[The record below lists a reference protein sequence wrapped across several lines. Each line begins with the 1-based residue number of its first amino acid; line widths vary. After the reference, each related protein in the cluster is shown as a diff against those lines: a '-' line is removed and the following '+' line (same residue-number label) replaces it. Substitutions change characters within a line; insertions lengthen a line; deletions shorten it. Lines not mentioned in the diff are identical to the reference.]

1 MILQKENDS
10 TWVPLTFLAYRRPQW
25 PVGSHQCLS
34 LHEAPRQDPQ
44 EVRPLGRLCSA
55 TWSSLW
61 IQLSPKTSH
70 WEVPHTWDIIWWVQ
84 YFNMKKISNYFC
96 IKFLLSVQSKFTSLD
111 LHQTLYRILMDY
123 KSFDLLHSCL
133 IWVVSL
139 TFRSQFVQMKNK
151 YPPHFFR
158 FPIYQDAISFLKLL
172 SF

>member
-1 MILQKENDS
+1 MIFQKENDS

-84 YFNMKKISNYFC
+84 YFNNEKDFKI
-96 IKFLLSVQSKFTSLD
+96 FLYQIFAQCTVQIYLTWFALNSIYNSYGLKIIWSV
-111 LHQTLYRILMDY
+111 
-123 KSFDLLHSCL
+123 
-133 IWVVSL
+133 
-139 TFRSQFVQMKNK
+139 TFASHM
-151 YPPHFFR
+151 
-158 FPIYQDAISFLKLL
+158 SG
-172 SF
+172 